1 MHFWGAARQVHCV
14 MLCSHFGST
23 SDGVHSAFDQGQTP
37 VLFLTVVCPF
47 TLMVRSSP
55 TDTKSCL
62 PVADI
67 IPSLWTAY
75 REAPTSQK
83 HCRPRNKMRSRL
95 ILTIV
100 TSLLCQWSLVGCAP
114 KPAPIQRM
122 VETTEGRPN
131 WTQSIW
137 IVDVPREF
145 VVDLYRC

>member
-1 MHFWGAARQVHCV
+1 
-14 MLCSHFGST
+14 
-23 SDGVHSAFDQGQTP
+23 
-37 VLFLTVVCPF
+37 
-47 TLMVRSSP
+47 
-55 TDTKSCL
+55 
-62 PVADI
+62 
-67 IPSLWTAY
+67 
-75 REAPTSQK
+75 
-83 HCRPRNKMRSRL
+83 MRSRL

-145 VVDLYRC
+145 VVDLLGEDAVRACEVAQESGLGACNTSPQNGTHVQMHPNGTASLLVFPYQFAPYLLFNHWTFSNSSKEVPFELPDRAIPHVSPPPDPR